1 MPDRVEALS
10 AGGLLAWFRRHE
22 RRLALA
28 WLTGTAMLLLAF
40 LLPPSRDRLLTLVQ
54 RGADRWEARW
64 TDRLHTGQRLVAER
78 RWAAANAYLTRLD
91 REFPA
96 RNVRHGRDKQREEVL
111 RLLAQAQ
118 EAEGRSSRTIQTWE
132 RLVAFDSLN
141 YANHFGLAQAA
152 ERLLSGWAPAVEAR
166 DGYAAAL
173 RIFPSHLPSVRGYI
187 EYYAARGE
195 FQPVVDAWRDYL
207 DAWLVQPV
215 RITVGDTTIAVRVPV
230 DGLPHDVDLAFPHP
244 GTGLAELR
252 LVTDGFAINLER
264 VELEPAAR
272 VGVADL
278 IVARPIDLTPLVA
291 AGAHRVGAAW
301 LPDSSNAALVLS
313 LPAGTPPL
321 ARLRLRLT
329 LFKPVDQ
336 ALWARVRTSYRNLL
350 DQPGLARAE
359 ARTVPFPDAASADNV
374 IERLPWATEGLTV
387 DTDE

>member
-1 MPDRVEALS
+1 MPSRVEALA
-10 AGGLLAWFRRHE
+10 AGGILAWFRRHE

-28 WLTGTAMLLLAF
+28 WLAGTALLLVAF
-40 LLPPSRDRLLTLVQ
+40 LLPPTRDRLLTVVQ
-54 RGADRWEARW
+54 GGADRWEARW
-64 TDRLHTGQRLVAER
+64 IDRLRTGRRLVAEQ

-118 EAEGRSSRTIQTWE
+118 EAEGRTSRTIETWE
-132 RLVAFDSLN
+132 RVVAFDSLN
-141 YANHFGLAQAA
+141 YANHFGYAQAA

-187 EYYAARGE
+187 EYYMARGE
-195 FQPVVDAWRDYL
+195 FQPVVDAWQAYL

-215 RITVGDTTIAVRVPV
+215 TIAVGDTTYAVRVPV
-230 DGLPHDVDLAFPHP
+230 DGLPHDIELGFPRPVTGIDDLRI
-244 GTGLAELR
+244 L
-252 LVTDGFAINLER
+252 TDGFALALER
-264 VELEPAAR
+264 VELAPAAQ
-272 VGVADL
+272 VGVTEALKPRLADL
-278 IVARPIDLTPLVA
+278 QPLTA
-291 AGAHRVGAAW
+291 TGAHRVGAAW
-301 LPDSSNAALVLS
+301 LPDSSNAALVLP

-321 ARLRLRLT
+321 ARLQLRLT

-336 ALWARVRTSYRNLL
+336 LLWKKVRTSYRNLL
-350 DQPGLARAE
+350 DRSGLGRSE
-359 ARTVPFPDAASADNV
+359 ARMVPFPDAATADGV
-374 IERLPWATEGLTV
+374 IVRLPWAVEGLAV